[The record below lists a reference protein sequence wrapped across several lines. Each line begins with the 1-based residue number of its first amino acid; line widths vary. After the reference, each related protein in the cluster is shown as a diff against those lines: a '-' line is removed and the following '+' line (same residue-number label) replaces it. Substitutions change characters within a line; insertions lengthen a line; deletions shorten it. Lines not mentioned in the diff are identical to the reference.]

1 VDAATFRSEFPVLA
15 TRAYLNT
22 GSDGPVPTRSVEAA
36 RAQLEREAVEGRSG
50 AAHSIALR
58 RMAEDLRARLGALLG
73 AGPDDVALTGSTT
86 DGINVVLA
94 GLGLGPNDEVLT
106 SDEEHPGLLAPL
118 AALRERSGALV
129 RVAPFD
135 EIANAVGERTRL
147 IAVSHVSWLRGA
159 VAPVEELHATGV
171 PVLLDGAQ
179 ALGAMPVDVR
189 ELGCDFY
196 AAAGQKWLCGP
207 DRTGVLYV
215 EQHRVGDLGVP
226 WPSFMSLA
234 DPEHPLDLV
243 PAPGARRFDGGMI
256 AGPLV
261 AGALASL
268 AVLEE
273 AGWPWIFE
281 RAAEQAA
288 KLRVR
293 LAEEGVEVL
302 PGGRTTLVSWR
313 PGGVSDAS
321 GAIGVVQRLAERGVI
336 VRALPGKPWVRASV
350 GAWNSDEDLDR
361 LLAGGT

>member
-1 VDAATFRSEFPVLA
+1 MLA

-22 GSDGPVPTRSVEAA
+22 GSDGPVPTRSVESA

-50 AAHSIALR
+50 PAHSIALD
-58 RMAEDLRARLGALLG
+58 RMAEDLRARLEGLLG
-73 AGPDDVALTGSTT
+73 AGPSSVALTGSTT

-94 GLGLGPNDEVLT
+94 GLGLGANDEVLT

-118 AALRERSGALV
+118 GALRKRSGVGV

-135 EIANAVGERTRL
+135 EIANAVGEQTRL

-159 VAPVEELHATGV
+159 LAPVEELRATGV

-179 ALGAMPVDVR
+179 ALGAIPVDVR

-196 AAAGQKWLCGP
+196 ATAGQKWLCGP
-207 DRTGVLYV
+207 DRTGALYV
-215 EQHRVGDLGVP
+215 KEQRIGDLGVP
-226 WPSFMSLA
+226 WPGFMALA
-234 DPEHPLDLV
+234 DVENPLDLV

-261 AGALASL
+261 AGALGSL
-268 AVLEE
+268 SVLEE

-281 RAAEQAA
+281 RAAGQAA
-288 KLRVR
+288 KLRER
-293 LAEEGVEVL
+293 LTGEGVEVL

-313 PGGVSDAS
+313 PRGVSDPS
-321 GAIGVVQRLAERGVI
+321 DAIGVVQRLAERGVV
-336 VRALPGKPWVRASV
+336 VRAFPGRPWVRASV